1 MQDKMFD
8 LGSNTACLRLPL
20 HQQGLSTLA
29 GTGKYRTSAKRQE
42 SHGANAKDYP
52 WLRGK
57 EELQYMPKKK
67 TAPKHDRERAE
78 EPRNR
83 TGIHLKPE
91 KRTADS
97 KSGG

>member
-1 MQDKMFD
+1 MQDKMFG

-67 TAPKHDRERAE
+67 P
-78 EPRNR
+78 PRNTIVNAQR
-83 TGIHLKPE
+83 SQETELGY
-91 KRTADS
+91 T
-97 KSGG
+97 

>member
-20 HQQGLSTLA
+20 HQQGLST
-29 GTGKYRTSAKRQE
+29 GKYRTSAKRQE
-42 SHGANAKDYP
+42 SHGTNAKGYP
-52 WLRGK
+52 WLRGE
-57 EELQYMPKKK
+57 EELQYMPKKT
-67 TAPKHDRERAE
+67 TAPKHNRERAE

-91 KRTADS
+91 KGTADS